1 MNRGGEMNRYAL
13 VTEWQLLAPI
23 NRVWDALYDV
33 AAWPRWWKYVLAV
46 EELEKGDAAGVGAL
60 RRYTW
65 SSRLPY
71 RLTFN
76 TRSTVVDKPHV
87 LAGEA
92 VGELTGACPGAG
104 VSLESWRRHGGRGAW
119 AGEPSGRRAVGGIG
133 AQPVCG
139 RHAAGMWPVRSR
151 YGRAGPRLSGAE
163 IRPQGVHPQFLGVAG
178 GPSQRSVPQQTG
190 CPAGHG
196 NDGEALLVDL
206 IFEIRQ

>member
-151 YGRAGPRLSGAE
+151 YAAGTVGPARGSQVRKFARKASTRNFSVSPVGRRSAASRS
-163 IRPQGVHPQFLGVAG
+163 RLGVRRGMAMTARRC
-178 GPSQRSVPQQTG
+178 S
-190 CPAGHG
+190 
-196 NDGEALLVDL
+196 L
-206 IFEIRQ
+206 I